1 MKLFDEI
8 IRQTKEVL
16 AGQTFRSFSYEAE
29 LAWPCGK
36 SLEMVLLRDAAFELG
51 GDGKD
56 SVNYTCITDTRG
68 VIPKNEI
75 LLYGPDLSEIRGDV
89 SFARITHLS
98 VKDMDEMESD
108 ELYRFI
114 REMEYVK
121 YHMFPRGYMVRV
133 SAKSSREQA
142 RVSRQAI
149 RRGISFAQIGN
160 AYIENYLKNPKVKAV
175 QMIFVTDRESLRK
188 LQKLAGQANEITL
201 ALDHILQGLEMNCAA
216 CDLKAICTEVEGMRK
231 MHREQMR
238 R

>member
-16 AGQTFRSFSYEAE
+16 AGQTFRSFSCEAE

-68 VIPKNEI
+68 LIPKNEI

-121 YHMFPRGYMVRV
+121 YP
-133 SAKSSREQA
+133 
-142 RVSRQAI
+142 
-149 RRGISFAQIGN
+149 GILLPYG
-160 AYIENYLKNPKVKAV
+160 
-175 QMIFVTDRESLRK
+175 T
-188 LQKLAGQANEITL
+188 
-201 ALDHILQGLEMNCAA
+201 
-216 CDLKAICTEVEGMRK
+216 
-231 MHREQMR
+231 
-238 R
+238 